1 MVLDPASG
9 KNVTV
14 KGWGWGPKTLL
25 LVVCL
30 DTGVLG
36 LVHSKVNSR
45 TFQNG

>member
-1 MVLDPASG
+1 MIKKPTIVLDTASG

-14 KGWGWGPKTLL
+14 KGWGWGPQGSGV

-36 LVHSKVNSR
+36 VLYIVK
-45 TFQNG
+45 